1 VDNRKEPV
9 ISRQDRA
16 LQQLQQAAIPVAV
29 YLKNGIKLQGKIA
42 QFDSLVIMLHS
53 NTGVT
58 QMIFKH
64 AILTLQPQ

>member
-1 VDNRKEPV
+1 MDDRKEPV

-29 YLKNGIKLQGKIA
+29 YLQNGIKLQGKIA

-53 NTGVT
+53 TTGIT